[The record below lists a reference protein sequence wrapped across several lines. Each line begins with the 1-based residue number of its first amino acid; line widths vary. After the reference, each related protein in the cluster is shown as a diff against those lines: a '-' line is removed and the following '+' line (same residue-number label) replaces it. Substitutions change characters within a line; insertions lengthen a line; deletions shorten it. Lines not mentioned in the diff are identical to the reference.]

1 MNNRQSL
8 LVALDLTTTLADLG
22 PVLRLARATQ
32 WPVYLLHAA
41 APEPSFL
48 GYDAPGGV
56 YDDRRRSTELNNER
70 ANLAD
75 LRTYFTNEGLEAE
88 SHIVVGPTIEVI
100 LSHAETWDAAMIV
113 VVGRSHSVVH
123 RMVLGSV
130 AATLLKVATRPVLV
144 LPASNEDNTGFS
156 AAVDR
161 LISVIDRD
169 DDAELADLRDA
180 AESQLAE
187 PESTEQQVVLG
198 GRLCE
203 ALSRFETDHPSLT
216 RAINDVGYYL
226 SGTGV

>member
-56 YDDRRRSTELNNER
+56 YDDRRRSAELNEER
-70 ANLAD
+70 ANLAN
-75 LRTYFTNEGLEAE
+75 LRTYFTREGLEAE
-88 SHIVVGPTIEVI
+88 SHIIVGPTIEVI
-100 LSHAETWDAAMIV
+100 LSQADTWDAAMIV
-113 VVGRSHSVVH
+113 VVGRSHNVV
-123 RMVLGSV
+123 RRVVLGSV

-144 LPASNEDNTGFS
+144 LPGSNEENTGFS
-156 AAVDR
+156 TAVDR

-169 DDAELADLRDA
+169 DADLADLREA

-198 GRLCE
+198 GRLRE